1 VTLFERYVGIDYSG
15 AQTPEA
21 SLCGLRAYVAESENL
36 PEEVP
41 PPSGPKKY
49 WTRRGVAQWL
59 CGELSKE
66 CPTIVGIDHGFSFPI
81 AYFQKYSLPLDWA
94 QFLDDFQRHWPTDE
108 PSTCV
113 DFIREGICGHGAKR
127 MGDAHWLRLTEE
139 WTATAK
145 SVFLFD
151 VQGSV
156 AKSTHAGVPWLR
168 YLRKECSRGI
178 HFWPF
183 DGWQIPDRASVVVEV
198 YPSLWVRR
206 FPKQKRD
213 GDMQAAYAASAW
225 LQRADLNGSL
235 PQFFCPPLTAYE
247 RKCAAIEGWI
257 LGVV

>member
-1 VTLFERYVGIDYSG
+1 MTLFERYVGVNYSG
-15 AQTPEA
+15 AETPEA
-21 SLCGLRAYVAESENL
+21 SLPGLRVYVAELANL
-36 PEEVP
+36 PDEVK
-41 PPSGPKKY
+41 PPSSPKKY

-59 CGELSKE
+59 CSELSKD

-94 QFLDDFQRHWPTDE
+94 QFLDDFQQHWPTDE
-108 PSTCV
+108 SSTCV

-156 AKSTHAGVPWLR
+156 AKSTHAGLPWLR
-168 YLRKECSRGI
+168 YLRKECSRRI

-183 DGWQIPDRASVVVEV
+183 DGWQIPDGASVVVEV

-213 GDMQAAYAASAW
+213 GDMQATYAVSAW
-225 LQRADLNGSL
+225 LQRADLDGSL
-235 PQFFCPPLTAYE
+235 PQFFCPPLSAEE
-247 RKCAAIEGWI
+247 RKRAAIEGWI

>member
-1 VTLFERYVGIDYSG
+1 VTLFERYVGVDYSG
-15 AQTPEA
+15 AETPEA
-21 SLCGLRAYVAESENL
+21 SLPGLRVYVAELANL
-36 PEEVP
+36 PDEVK
-41 PPSGPKKY
+41 PPSSPKKY
-49 WTRRGVAQWL
+49 WTRRGIAQWL
-59 CGELSKE
+59 CGELSKD

-94 QFLDDFQRHWPTDE
+94 QFLDDFQQHWPTQE

-113 DFIREGICGHGAKR
+113 DFIREGVCGQGAKR
-127 MGDAHWLRLTEE
+127 IGYARWLRLTEE

-156 AKSTHAGVPWLR
+156 AKSTHAGIPWLR
-168 YLRKECSRGI
+168 YLRKECPRRI

-183 DGWQIPDRASVVVEV
+183 DGWQIPDRASVVAEV

-206 FPKQKRD
+206 FPKQNRD
-213 GDMQAAYAASAW
+213 SDMQAAYAAAVW
-225 LQRADLNGSL
+225 LQRADLSGSL
-235 PQFFCPPLTAYE
+235 PQFFSPPLNADEQE
-247 RKCAAIEGWI
+247 RAATEGWI

>member
-1 VTLFERYVGIDYSG
+1 VTLFERYVGVDYSG

-21 SLCGLRAYVAESENL
+21 SLSGLRAYVTESANL
-36 PEEVP
+36 PEETKP
-41 PPSGPKKY
+41 PAGTKKY
-49 WTRRGVAQWL
+49 WTRCSIAQWL
-59 CGELSKE
+59 CTELSKST
-66 CPTIVGIDHGFSFPI
+66 PTIVGIDHGFSFPL
-81 AYFQKYSLPLDWA
+81 AYFQKYSLSLDWA

-113 DFIREGICGHGAKR
+113 DFIREGICGQGAKR
-127 MGDAHWLRLTEE
+127 MGDARWLRLTEE

-156 AKSTHAGVPWLR
+156 AKSTHAGLPWLR
-168 YLRKECSRGI
+168 YLRNECSRRI

-183 DGWQIPDRASVVVEV
+183 DGWQIPDRASVVAEV

-206 FPKQKRD
+206 FPKQNRD
-213 GDMQAAYAASAW
+213 GDMQAAYAAAAW

-235 PQFFCPPLTAYE
+235 RTSFARRSLRRSESVPRPKAGYLA
-247 RKCAAIEGWI
+247 
-257 LGVV
+257 